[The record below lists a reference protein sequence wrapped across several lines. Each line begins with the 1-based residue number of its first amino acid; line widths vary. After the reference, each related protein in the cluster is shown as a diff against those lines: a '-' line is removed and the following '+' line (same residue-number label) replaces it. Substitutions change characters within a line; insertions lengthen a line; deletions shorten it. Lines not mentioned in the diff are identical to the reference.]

1 MTIMIIVIIIIII
14 IIMNNNNNNK
24 NIYLKVFNLCY
35 IYLKK
40 TAQTVF
46 WYLFLSLAFK
56 FK

>member
-14 IIMNNNNNNK
+14 IIMNNNNNKNK
-24 NIYLKVFNLCY
+24 YLKVFNLCY